1 MSYNTFFTVISRILE
16 SYFSEA
22 KPQEEEDAS
31 SSHSEDAIGPDEK
44 LAPVT
49 NESNESLIV
58 FEKSVEENPV
68 DQIELL
74 SADSLTNVTYD
85 TEKLEENLENLAEN
99 EKQDDE
105 NSHLIEAEV
114 IVPPRKVSEDEY
126 IVEYSLEYG
135 FLRLSPD
142 TRKKLNITV
151 HIVVLDPENDSC
163 FGDSF
168 SKFILH
174 NFLGY
179 DDVLMSSIKSLAE
192 HEDNKGFLRYV
203 SS

>member
-1 MSYNTFFTVISRILE
+1 MKNPPEVYSVDESYEKERTLQSLHRHNDDLIYSIFNVFSSDGILE

-85 TEKLEENLENLAEN
+85 TEKLEENLEKRICAAFI
-99 EKQDDE
+99 Q
-105 NSHLIEAEV
+105 HL
-114 IVPPRKVSEDEY
+114 EDESME
-126 IVEYSLEYG
+126 V
-135 FLRLSPD
+135 
-142 TRKKLNITV
+142 
-151 HIVVLDPENDSC
+151 
-163 FGDSF
+163 
-168 SKFILH
+168 
-174 NFLGY
+174 
-179 DDVLMSSIKSLAE
+179 KSNAV
-192 HEDNKGFLRYV
+192 KCI
-203 SS
+203 